1 MDFGYVYRHARFRE
15 LLDERDWISP
25 LIESNSLDIGI
36 KGCGVRI
43 LYEQDMVDFVQNLS
57 QKKFV
62 Y

>member
-43 LYEQDMVDFVQNLS
+43 LYEQDMVEFVQNLS
-57 QKKFV
+57 QKNFV

>member
-25 LIESNSLDIGI
+25 LIESNSSDIGI
-36 KGCGVRI
+36 KGCGARM
-43 LYEQDMVDFVQNLS
+43 LYEQDMVEFVQNLS
-57 QKKFV
+57 QKNFV